1 MTDRKLSELERKIQ
15 NEYRQAEKEVKSKLD
30 DYLRRFEV
38 KDRIKLR
45 QLNEG
50 KITFE
55 EYKKWRMGQIAIGD
69 RWEFMR
75 RNLAHDL
82 ANYQQIAKAMANGY
96 MPEVY
101 CININYTTYDI
112 EHRARVDTSFLMYN
126 QDAVQRIVTE
136 NPELLPPPGVQMT
149 QKLAMRKA
157 VKWEE
162 GQLQSVITQA
172 ILQGESISHMA
183 DRMARTLCVS
193 DRKAAIRYARTAITE
208 AENAGR
214 IDGFHR
220 AQSMGIKLKKT
231 WLAVLDGRT
240 RDAHRELDGQSI
252 PVDDYFE
259 NALGKIKA
267 PGDPTAKPANFW
279 NCRCGLAS
287 EIEGFETDWSDLS
300 LRNTKKL
307 GDMSYEEWKKAHG
320 TSQAIETPDKIAAL
334 MKRRYIAD
342 YRR

>member
-1 MTDRKLSELERKIQ
+1 MDLGRKLTDQKLAELEKKIQ
-15 NEYRQAEKEVKSKLD
+15 KEYRQAEREVKAKLD
-30 DYLRRFEV
+30 DYLKRFEI
-38 KDRIKLR
+38 KDKIKLR
-45 QLNEG
+45 QLHEG
-50 KITFE
+50 KITFD

-75 RNLAHDL
+75 RNLANDL
-82 ANYQQIAKAMANGY
+82 VNYQQIAKAIANGY

-126 QDAVQRIVTE
+126 QDAVERILVE
-136 NPELLPPPGVQMT
+136 NPELLPPPGKQMKK
-149 QKLAMRKA
+149 KLATGEA

-162 GQLQSVITQA
+162 GQIQSVITQS
-172 ILQGESISHMA
+172 ILQGESIPHMA
-183 DRMARTLCVS
+183 DRMAKTLCVK
-193 DRKAAIRYARTAITE
+193 DRKAAIRYARTAVTE

-214 IDGFHR
+214 MDGFHR

-231 WLAVLDGRT
+231 WLAVLDSRT
-240 RDAHRELDGQSI
+240 RDAHRELDGQTI

-267 PGDPTAKPANFW
+267 PGDTTAKPANFW

-287 EIEGFETDWSDLS
+287 QIEG
-300 LRNTKKL
+300 
-307 GDMSYEEWKKAHG
+307 Y
-320 TSQAIETPDKIAAL
+320 
-334 MKRRYIAD
+334 
-342 YRR
+342 